1 MTASNAIELLEE
13 IKTEYRYNKYEEAL
27 KFAIQAIK
35 ENEDKKLLINNLF
48 NTIEEMQR
56 VINEFNGE

>member
-1 MTASNAIELLEE
+1 MTASTAIELLEE
-13 IKTEYRYNKYEEAL
+13 IKTEYRYNRYEEAL

-35 ENEDKKLLINNLF
+35 EKEDKKLLINNLF
-48 NTIEEMQR
+48 NTIEEMRR